1 MDFNIIVVM
10 FKAKHNLLPKNIQD
24 LFQINEN
31 CYCTR
36 QYGKFNCKYVR
47 TSLKYKCVSVYGV
60 KLWNELSGEL
70 SSISSKC
77 KFKVMLKTML
87 LNMS

>member
-1 MDFNIIVVM
+1 M
-10 FKAKHNLLPKNIQD
+10 LPKNIQD
-24 LFQINEN
+24 LFQINKN

-36 QYGKFNCKYVR
+36 QYGIFNHKCVR

-60 KLWNELSGEL
+60 KLWNGLSSDL
-70 SSISSKC
+70 SSISGIC
-77 KFKVMLKTML
+77 KFKVMLKTLL